1 MIVGIGTDI
10 VRIDRFEAMLERH
23 GPRVAERI
31 LGADELV
38 EFAVAARPARFLA
51 KRFAVKEA
59 VAKAFGTGFRD
70 GLSLRHIGVRHDAL
84 GRPLLVFTDRAEEIR
99 LRLGV
104 AESHVSVADEHDY
117 AIAFVTLLRSD
128 LK

>member
-31 LGADELV
+31 LGAEELI
-38 EFAVAARPARFLA
+38 EYAAAARPARFLA

-84 GRPLLVFTDRAEEIR
+84 GRPLLVFSERAEE
-99 LRLGV
+99 LRVSLGV
-104 AESHVSVADEHDY
+104 ADSHVSVADEREY
-117 AIAFVTLLRSD
+117 AIAFVTLLRG
-128 LK
+128 